1 MINMYGLKNLTS
13 MEYYRVYQEVQS
25 IKAASRA
32 ELATQLSIHEREKK
46 HISTNENVS
55 MMTGPK
61 NVGSVF
67 DVTV

>member
-1 MINMYGLKNLTS
+1 MINTYGLQKMSS
-13 MEYYRVYQEVQS
+13 MDYYRVFQEVQS

-61 NVGSVF
+61 NMGSIL